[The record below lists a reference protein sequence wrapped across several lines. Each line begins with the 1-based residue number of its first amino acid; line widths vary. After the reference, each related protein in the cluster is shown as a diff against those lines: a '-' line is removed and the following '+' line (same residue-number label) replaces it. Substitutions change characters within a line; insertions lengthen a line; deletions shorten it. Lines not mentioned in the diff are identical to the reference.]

1 MIDMSPGARSLI
13 VVSFL
18 FAIGIFVAWIAG
30 YRVNVTSSYPLGIWR
45 LEANRSIS
53 QGSLVLLCPP
63 DTPLFQAAKGFGVLR
78 AGGCPGGY
86 APLLKRLA
94 AGPGDFVEVQEDG
107 VSVNGRLI
115 SNSLPLQHDS
125 QGQTLPRTE
134 EKGWVP
140 DGEAWFLS
148 DYNPR
153 SFDSRYFGPV
163 SMAQIQG
170 TMVPVWISQ

>member
-1 MIDMSPGARSLI
+1 MIEMSPGARSL
-13 VVSFL
+13 VVVFFL
-18 FAIGIFVAWIAG
+18 LVIGILAAWLAG
-30 YRVNVTSSYPLGIWR
+30 YRVNVTSSYPLGVWR

-63 DTPLFQAAKGFGVLR
+63 DTPRFQEAKGFGVLR

-94 AGPGDFVEVQEDG
+94 ARPGDFVEVEEEG

-115 SNSLPLQHDS
+115 PNSRPLQHDS
-125 QGQTLPRTE
+125 RGRSLPQTGE
-134 EKGWVP
+134 WGWVP
-140 DGEAWFLS
+140 EGEAWFLS
-148 DYNPR
+148 DFNPR

-163 SMAQIQG
+163 SMAHIQG

>member
-1 MIDMSPGARSLI
+1 MSPGARALI
-13 VVSFL
+13 VL
-18 FAIGIFVAWIAG
+18 FVVFIIGILGAWLAG
-30 YRVNVTSSYPLGIWR
+30 FRVNVTSSYPLGIWR
-45 LEANRSIS
+45 LEAKRSIT

-63 DTPLFQAAKGFGVLR
+63 DTPLFQAAKGFGALR

-94 AGPGDFVEVQEDG
+94 AGPGDFVEVEEEG
-107 VSVNGRLI
+107 VSVNGGLI
-115 SNSLPLQHDS
+115 PNSRPLQHDS
-125 QGQTLPRTE
+125 QGQTLPRIE
-134 EKGWVP
+134 ERGWVSE
-140 DGEAWFLS
+140 GEAWLLS
-148 DYNPR
+148 DFNPR

>member
-1 MIDMSPGARSLI
+1 MSPDARSL
-13 VVSFL
+13 VVVFFL
-18 FAIGIFVAWIAG
+18 FAMGIFAAWLAG

-53 QGSLVLLCPP
+53 QGSLVLFCPP
-63 DTPLFQAAKGFGVLR
+63 DTPFFKAANGFGVLR

-86 APLLKRLA
+86 APLLKQLA
-94 AGPGDFVEVQEDG
+94 AGPGDFVEVDEEG

-115 SNSLPLQHDS
+115 PNSRPLQHDS
-125 QGQTLPRTE
+125 QGKTLPRTE
-134 EKGWVP
+134 ERGWVHE
-140 DGEAWFLS
+140 GEAWLLS
-148 DYNPR
+148 DFNPR